1 MATII
6 DGKELS
12 KKLKEQMKD
21 RVAQMRQQGIV
32 PKLVVVL
39 VGNNSASEV
48 YVRNKHKACGEVGI
62 ESEVIKMPEETT
74 QQELLDVVKGLNE
87 DRTVDGILVQLPLP
101 GQINEKVVLRSILPE
116 KDVDGFHPVN
126 VGLLSIGDDCY
137 APATPSGIIAMFKEY
152 GIEIAGKHCVIIGR
166 SNIVGKPMAALLLRH
181 NATVAVC
188 HSKTQNRGHRT
199 PPHPDR
205 RHGQGGRGGH
215 RRRHEPQRAGQAVR
229 RRRLRR
235 SQGKG
240 LVHHT
245 GAGRRRPDD
254 HHRAAGKHHPGSPKT
269 SQLRLR
275 GEESALP
282 LVLFSSPMGKSHP
295 VRRRDKMPP
304 QQSGKIAPN
313 REKTA

>member
-12 KKLKEQMKD
+12 QKLKEQMKD

-137 APATPSGIIAMFKEY
+137 APATPSGIIAMLKEY

-181 NATVAVC
+181 NATVTVC
-188 HSKTQNRGHRT
+188 HSKTQNLGELTRQADIVIVATGHRHTLTADMVKEGAVVIDVGMNRNELGKLCGDVDFDEVKEKASFIT
-199 PPHPDR
+199 PVPGGVGPMTITELLENTILAAQ
-205 RHGQGGRGGH
+205 RHH
-215 RRRHEPQRAGQAVR
+215 
-229 RRRLRR
+229 
-235 SQGKG
+235 S
-240 LVHHT
+240 
-245 GAGRRRPDD
+245 
-254 HHRAAGKHHPGSPKT
+254 
-269 SQLRLR
+269 
-275 GEESALP
+275 
-282 LVLFSSPMGKSHP
+282 
-295 VRRRDKMPP
+295 
-304 QQSGKIAPN
+304 
-313 REKTA
+313 

>member
-1 MATII
+1 MAIII

-101 GQINEKVVLRSILPE
+101 SQINEKVVLRSILPE

-181 NATVAVC
+181 NATVTVC
-188 HSKTQNRGHRT
+188 HSKTQNLGELTRQADIVIVATGHRHTLTADMVKEGAVVIDVGMNRNELGKLCGDVDFDEVKEKASFIT
-199 PPHPDR
+199 PVPGGVGPMTITELLENTILAAQ
-205 RHGQGGRGGH
+205 RHH
-215 RRRHEPQRAGQAVR
+215 
-229 RRRLRR
+229 
-235 SQGKG
+235 S
-240 LVHHT
+240 
-245 GAGRRRPDD
+245 
-254 HHRAAGKHHPGSPKT
+254 
-269 SQLRLR
+269 
-275 GEESALP
+275 
-282 LVLFSSPMGKSHP
+282 
-295 VRRRDKMPP
+295 
-304 QQSGKIAPN
+304 
-313 REKTA
+313 

>member
-32 PKLVVVL
+32 PKLVVVQ

-181 NATVAVC
+181 NATVTVC
-188 HSKTQNRGHRT
+188 HSKTQNLGELTRQADIVIVATGHRHTLTADMVKEGAVVIDVGMNRNELGKLCGDVDFEEVKEKASFIT
-199 PPHPDR
+199 PVPGGVGPMTITELLENTILAAQ
-205 RHGQGGRGGH
+205 RHH
-215 RRRHEPQRAGQAVR
+215 
-229 RRRLRR
+229 
-235 SQGKG
+235 S
-240 LVHHT
+240 
-245 GAGRRRPDD
+245 
-254 HHRAAGKHHPGSPKT
+254 
-269 SQLRLR
+269 
-275 GEESALP
+275 
-282 LVLFSSPMGKSHP
+282 
-295 VRRRDKMPP
+295 
-304 QQSGKIAPN
+304 
-313 REKTA
+313 

>member
-181 NATVAVC
+181 NATVTVC
-188 HSKTQNRGHRT
+188 HSKTQNLGELTRQADIVIVATGHRHTLTADMVKEGAVVIDVGMNRNELGKLCGDVDFEEVKEKASFIT
-199 PPHPDR
+199 PVPGGVGPMTITELLENTILAAQ
-205 RHGQGGRGGH
+205 RHH
-215 RRRHEPQRAGQAVR
+215 
-229 RRRLRR
+229 
-235 SQGKG
+235 S
-240 LVHHT
+240 
-245 GAGRRRPDD
+245 
-254 HHRAAGKHHPGSPKT
+254 
-269 SQLRLR
+269 
-275 GEESALP
+275 
-282 LVLFSSPMGKSHP
+282 
-295 VRRRDKMPP
+295 
-304 QQSGKIAPN
+304 
-313 REKTA
+313 